1 MSTTG
6 QLSDECTYTPP
17 SPCIS
22 KPDDSIT
29 FGIENDG
36 SAEKHYR
43 SIRPR
48 RQQRSNE
55 EQASV
60 LYTRYTSNIEV
71 CRQCVC
77 NVRMY
82 DLKESTHQHN
92 RARWLKVNRRR
103 RRKTL
108 L

>member
-60 LYTRYTSNIEV
+60 LYQVFLEHRG
-71 CRQCVC
+71 
-77 NVRMY
+77 M
-82 DLKESTHQHN
+82 
-92 RARWLKVNRRR
+92 
-103 RRKTL
+103 
-108 L
+108 